1 MPDSRGL
8 LKYHPQH
15 SAFWVPEVRE
25 IEAFWRTI
33 GESTAGRGHPLEVC
47 AARSAEQRFAVG
59 LSFDHDGEAF
69 G

>member
-1 MPDSRGL
+1 MPDSRDL
-8 LKYHPQH
+8 LKHHPLH
-15 SAFWVPEVRE
+15 SAFWVPGE

-33 GESTAGRGHPLEVC
+33 GESTPGRGHPREVC
-47 AARSAEQRFAVG
+47 AARSAGQRFAVG